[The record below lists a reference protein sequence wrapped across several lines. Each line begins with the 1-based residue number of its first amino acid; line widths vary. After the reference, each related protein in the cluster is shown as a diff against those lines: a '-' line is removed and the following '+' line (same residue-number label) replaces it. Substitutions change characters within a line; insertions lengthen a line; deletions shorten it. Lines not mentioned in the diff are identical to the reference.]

1 MLSCRK
7 GGHLCWQAVH
17 RTRSRKPGCQ
27 HCHSITYRRRVPACY
42 LLDAETAQAMARA
55 AYRRAAKLSAFG
67 ADIVGV
73 GCTCALATDR
83 EKQGD
88 HKAFV
93 TTYNGLQERR

>member
-1 MLSCRK
+1 
-7 GGHLCWQAVH
+7 
-17 RTRSRKPGCQ
+17 
-27 HCHSITYRRRVPACY
+27 
-42 LLDAETAQAMARA
+42 MARA

-93 TTYNGLQERR
+93 TTDNGLQERR